1 MRSTDE
7 QRSILG
13 LRRNVFV
20 LGLVSFFTDAS
31 SEMIY
36 PLLPVFLSTVLGVNK
51 AFIGLIEGVA
61 ESTASLLKVFSGW
74 ISDRIGKRKFL
85 VFIGYGLSTLAKP
98 FFAAATAGWH
108 VLLVRFSD
116 RVGKGIRTAPRDAI
130 IADSAPKEG
139 VGTSFGFHRA
149 MDTLGAILGP
159 FLAFVFLPLF
169 NDNLRAVFLL
179 SVIPALVAVLLILLF
194 VRERKREGPGAAQS
208 PSLTFKALGREFKIF
223 IVVVA
228 LFTLGNSS
236 DAFLILRAQS
246 VGIAARWIPVLWIV
260 FNVVHALFAMPAG
273 AVSDRIGRKQVVLLG
288 FAVYGLVYL
297 GFAFTREV
305 IEIWIL
311 FAIYGVYYGLTDG
324 VLRAYVADLVPS
336 EHRATAFGIYHA
348 AVGLTALPA
357 SLIMGILWQTAG
369 VTMAF
374 SFGAALAL
382 VAGILMAVLLK
393 KKAGAA

>member
-74 ISDRIGKRKFL
+74 ISDRIGKRKLL

-139 VGTSFGFHRA
+139 VGTSFGFHRT

-194 VRERKREGPGAAQS
+194 VRERKREGPGAAQP

-223 IVVVA
+223 IIVVA

-382 VAGILMAVLLK
+382 VAGILMAFLLK

>member
-13 LRRNVFV
+13 LRRNIFV